1 MSVKIEI
8 YGEDGADAARQMKQL
23 GDTLALNALSQ
34 TIAAQ
39 QTRHLSKTMVDAL
52 SPVPKSSADMTASEV
67 IAAADQKAVEPAK
80 SPEPAPAEQA
90 TAEAEP
96 VDPPKKRR
104 GRKSNA
110 EKAAEAKDAGVVE
123 TATDENPNPYRLF
136 DENGAEEELFDT
148 PAAFMTALA
157 SMFGDAPDSMTLKA
171 VGKANEE
178 TVRRLQEESVD
189 FSDLI
194 KFFEKKKAEIETR
207 EATLATSQEPEK
219 SAEADEPA
227 KPEDAPAEE
236 AASTEPV
243 KVPSIDDVRAAIQSL
258 ASAKDVPYTIA
269 YMKKRGAAKATDVKE
284 EDRAMFI
291 KAVAAEVAAIE
302 AAKAAVK

>member
-8 YGEDGADAARQMKQL
+8 YGEDGADAAWQMKQL

-34 TIAAQ
+34 TLAAQ
-39 QTRHLSKTMVDAL
+39 QTKQISKSMADAL
-52 SPVPKSSADMTASEV
+52 TPAPKPRSEMTASEA
-67 IAAADQKAVEPAK
+67 IAEAQAAEQKAGEDVTQVKA
-80 SPEPAPAEQA
+80 PEPV
-90 TAEAEP
+90 AEP
-96 VDPPKKRR
+96 VDPPKKRK

-110 EKAAEAKDAGVVE
+110 EKAAEATDVEVVE
-123 TATDENPNPYRLF
+123 PAVETTDENPNPYRLF
-136 DENGAEEELFDT
+136 CENGAEEELFDT

-207 EATLATSQEPEK
+207 EATPATSQEPPAEPEK
-219 SAEADEPA
+219 VEEAMSAEPD
-227 KPEDAPAEE
+227 
-236 AASTEPV
+236 
-243 KVPSIDDVRAAIQSL
+243 KVPTIDDVRAAIQSL
-258 ASAKDVPYTIA
+258 ASAKSVPHAIA
-269 YMKKRGAAKATDVKE
+269 FMKDKYKAAKATEIKE
-284 EDRAMFI
+284 EDRAAFI
-291 KAVAAEVAAIE
+291 AAAKVEVA
-302 AAKAAVK
+302 